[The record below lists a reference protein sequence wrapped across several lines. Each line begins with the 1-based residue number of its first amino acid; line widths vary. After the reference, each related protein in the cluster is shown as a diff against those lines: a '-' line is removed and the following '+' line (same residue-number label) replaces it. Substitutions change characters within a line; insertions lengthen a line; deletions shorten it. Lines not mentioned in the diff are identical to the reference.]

1 MTVMDSYLSDIWK
14 RTLTLI
20 LEKGKQQE
28 KLDNLI
34 FNQFFSDSKLM
45 DLDEKKALVVVPGYA
60 KQRDRRRS
68 DQRSPGTKNQ
78 LRDRHGKSAAEDPA
92 DGSEKESAGDHGIK
106 HDESDSGLHV

>member
-45 DLDEKKALVVVPGYA
+45 DLDEKKA
-60 KQRDRRRS
+60 
-68 DQRSPGTKNQ
+68 
-78 LRDRHGKSAAEDPA
+78 
-92 DGSEKESAGDHGIK
+92 
-106 HDESDSGLHV
+106 

>member
-1 MTVMDSYLSDIWK
+1 MDSYLSDIWK

-45 DLDEKKALVVVPGYA
+45 DLDEKKAHGRRARVYPANDYDA
-60 KQRDRRRS
+60 EQRDR
-68 DQRSPGTKNQ
+68 
-78 LRDRHGKSAAEDPA
+78 
-92 DGSEKESAGDHGIK
+92 
-106 HDESDSGLHV
+106 